1 MWNVFHQPSVLVF
14 AVVVIIGTGVKV
26 GCHAAIAPPPWSDPE
41 KNPCARMPGGWQLLY
56 WPPLDKCFKI
66 FQKGYPCPETMELSP
81 VGFGI
86 TATQTT
92 AVCLCPPGTAQSP
105 ITNKCHKLFEKGPCE
120 IGQYFAPIKDLIK
133 SAV

>member
-1 MWNVFHQPSVLVF
+1 MWNVFQPVLVF
-14 AVVVIIGTGVKV
+14 LLVVIGTQVKV
-26 GCHAAIAPPPWSDPE
+26 GLCAIAPPPWSDPE
-41 KNPCARMPGGWQLLY
+41 KNPCASMPGGWQLLY

-66 FQKGYPCPETMELSP
+66 FQRGYPCPDTMELSP
-81 VGFGI
+81 VGFGS

-120 IGQYFAPIKDLIK
+120 IGQYFAPIKDLVK